1 MGLPRT
7 DGGEGQRI
15 ERRVIVATTGVQTVQ
30 EAVDQ
35 IGFGRF
41 QKRLLGV
48 CGVTWAADA
57 AEVLLLGFALPSII
71 GEFGISAAQGGLI
84 ATPTFA
90 GMLVGAWFWGT
101 ISDKIGR
108 RLGFQVTVLLF
119 AVFGLLSAFAPG
131 WEWLAVLRVLKGVG
145 LGGALPLDFSLHAEF
160 LPPEN
165 RGRNLVLLESFWAVG
180 TIMAAG
186 LAWLIVPSFGW
197 RPLLATSALAAILV
211 LWIRSTIPESP
222 RYLAISGKRD
232 EAREILAGIA
242 RTNGRPEPE
251 EELVADERQEG
262 NPVGKLWRPGL
273 GRSTLMLWL
282 AWFCISLAYY
292 GIFTWLP
299 QAFVQQG
306 FSSLQ
311 TYQNTFLLALAQP
324 PGFFSAAYLI
334 ERWGRRNTLGIYL
347 IASGVFTFL
356 FATVTGFGGLLASA
370 MLMSFFA
377 LGAWG
382 SLYAWTPELYP
393 TEIRTTGMGWASGMA
408 RVAGIITPT
417 LGGILF
423 GYALVSALSA
433 WAAAFVIGGIVV
445 FLLGVETKRRG
456 LSDTVSDP
464 LEE

>member
-1 MGLPRT
+1 MS
-7 DGGEGQRI
+7 
-15 ERRVIVATTGVQTVQ
+15 TVQ

-48 CGVTWAADA
+48 CGVTWAADG
-57 AEVLLLGFALPSII
+57 AEVLLLGFALPSLI
-71 GEFGISAAQGGLI
+71 GEFGITPTQGGLTVT
-84 ATPTFA
+84 ATFA

-101 ISDKIGR
+101 ISDHIGR
-108 RLGFQVTVLLF
+108 RMGFQVTVLIF
-119 AVFGLLSAFAPG
+119 ALFGLLSAFAPS
-131 WEWLAVLRVLKGVG
+131 WEWLLVLRFLTGFG
-145 LGGALPLDFSLHAEF
+145 LGGALPLDFSLYAEF
-160 LPPEN
+160 LPTEN
-165 RGRNLVLLESFWAVG
+165 RGRNLVILESFWALG
-180 TIMAAG
+180 TIIAAG
-186 LAWLIVPSFGW
+186 LAWILVPSFGW
-197 RPLLATSALAAILV
+197 RPLLATSALAAVLV
-211 LWIRSTIPESP
+211 LWIRRSIPESP
-222 RYLAISGKRD
+222 RYLAISGKTD
-232 EAREILAGIA
+232 EAREILAGVA
-242 RTNGRPEPE
+242 RENGRPAPE
-251 EELVADERQEG
+251 GELIAGERQSG
-262 NPVGKLWRPGL
+262 STVARLWKPGL
-273 GRSTLMLWL
+273 QRTTLMLWI

-299 QAFVQQG
+299 QAFVAQG

-311 TYQNTFLLALAQP
+311 TYQNTFLLALAQV

-334 ERWGRRNTLGIYL
+334 ERLGRRNTLGLYL

-356 FATVTGFGGLLASA
+356 FAIVTGFSGLLACA

-408 RVAGIITPT
+408 RVAGVITPT

-423 GYALVSALSA
+423 GYALVSALST

-445 FLLGVETKRRG
+445 FLLGVETKSRA
-456 LSDTVSDP
+456 LSDTVYGP
-464 LEE
+464 EGG

>member
-1 MGLPRT
+1 VDT
-7 DGGEGQRI
+7 T
-15 ERRVIVATTGVQTVQ
+15 RRMSTVQ

-48 CGVTWAADA
+48 CGVTWAADG
-57 AEVLLLGFALPSII
+57 AEVLLLGFALPSLI
-71 GEFGISAAQGGLI
+71 GEFGITPTQGGLTVT
-84 ATPTFA
+84 ATFA

-101 ISDKIGR
+101 ISDHIGR
-108 RLGFQVTVLLF
+108 RMGFQVTVLIF
-119 AVFGLLSAFAPG
+119 ALFGLLSAFAPS
-131 WEWLAVLRVLKGVG
+131 WEWLLVLRFLTGFG
-145 LGGALPLDFSLHAEF
+145 LGGALPLDFSLYAEF
-160 LPPEN
+160 LPTEN
-165 RGRNLVLLESFWAVG
+165 RGRNLVILESFWALG
-180 TIMAAG
+180 TIIAAG
-186 LAWLIVPSFGW
+186 LAWILVPSFGW
-197 RPLLATSALAAILV
+197 RPLLATSALAAVLV
-211 LWIRSTIPESP
+211 LWIRRSIPESP
-222 RYLAISGKRD
+222 RYLAISGKTD
-232 EAREILAGIA
+232 EAREILAGVA
-242 RTNGRPEPE
+242 RENGRPAPE
-251 EELVADERQEG
+251 GELIAGERQSG
-262 NPVGKLWRPGL
+262 STVARLWKPGL
-273 GRSTLMLWL
+273 QRTTLMLWI

-299 QAFVQQG
+299 QAFVAQG

-311 TYQNTFLLALAQP
+311 TYQNTFLLALAQV

-334 ERWGRRNTLGIYL
+334 ERLGRRNTLGLYL

-356 FATVTGFGGLLASA
+356 FAIVTGFSGLLACA

-408 RVAGIITPT
+408 RVAGVITPT

-423 GYALVSALSA
+423 GYALVSALST

-445 FLLGVETKRRG
+445 FLLGVETKSRA
-456 LSDTVSDP
+456 LSDTVYGP
-464 LEE
+464 EGG

>member
-1 MGLPRT
+1 
-7 DGGEGQRI
+7 
-15 ERRVIVATTGVQTVQ
+15 VATTRTVTVQ
-30 EAVDQ
+30 DAVDK

-48 CGVTWAADA
+48 CGVTWAADG

-71 GEFGISAAQGGLI
+71 GEFGITTAQGGLI
-84 ATPTFA
+84 ATATFA

-101 ISDKIGR
+101 ISDYIGR
-108 RLGFQVTVLLF
+108 RVGFQVTVLIF
-119 AVFGLLSAFAPG
+119 ALFGLLSAFAPS
-131 WEWLAVLRVLKGVG
+131 WEWLAILRFFTGFG
-145 LGGALPLDFSLHAEF
+145 LGGALPLDFSLYAEF
-160 LPPEN
+160 LPTRN
-165 RGRNLVLLESFWAVG
+165 RGRNLVILESFWALG
-180 TIMAAG
+180 TIIAAG
-186 LAWLIVPSFGW
+186 LAWILVPSFGW
-197 RPLLATSALAAILV
+197 RPLLATSALAAVLV
-211 LWIRSTIPESP
+211 LWIRRSIPESP
-222 RYLAISGKRD
+222 RYLAISGKTD

-242 RTNGRPEPE
+242 RENDRPAPE
-251 EELVADERQEG
+251 GELVAGERQSG
-262 NPVGKLWRPGL
+262 STVSRLWKPGL
-273 GRSTLMLWL
+273 KRTTLMLWI

-299 QAFVQQG
+299 QAFVAQG

-311 TYQNTFLLALAQP
+311 TYQNTFLLALAQV

-334 ERWGRRNTLGIYL
+334 ERLGRRNTLALYL
-347 IASGVFTFL
+347 VASGVFTFL
-356 FATVTGFGGLLASA
+356 FATVTGFSGLLASA

-423 GYALVSALSA
+423 GYALVSALST
-433 WAAAFVIGGIVV
+433 WAAAFVIGGVVV
-445 FLLGVETKRRG
+445 FLLGYETKSRA
-456 LSDTVSDP
+456 LSDTVSGP
-464 LEE
+464 EGG

>member
-1 MGLPRT
+1 
-7 DGGEGQRI
+7 
-15 ERRVIVATTGVQTVQ
+15 VATTRTSTVQ

-48 CGVTWAADA
+48 CGITWAADG
-57 AEVLLLGFALPSII
+57 AEVLLLGFALPSLI
-71 GEFGISAAQGGLI
+71 GEFGITTTQGGLTVT
-84 ATPTFA
+84 ATFA

-101 ISDKIGR
+101 ISDYIGR
-108 RLGFQVTVLLF
+108 RMGFQVTVLIF
-119 AVFGLLSAFAPG
+119 AVFGLLSAFAPS
-131 WEWLAVLRVLKGVG
+131 WEWLLVLRFVTGFG
-145 LGGALPLDFSLHAEF
+145 LGGALPLDFSLYAEF
-160 LPPEN
+160 LPTEN
-165 RGRNLVLLESFWAVG
+165 RGRNLVLLESFWALG
-180 TIMAAG
+180 TILAAG
-186 LAWLIVPSFGW
+186 LAWILVPSFGW
-197 RPLLATSALAAILV
+197 RPLLATSALAAVLV
-211 LWIRSTIPESP
+211 LWIRRSIPESP
-222 RYLAISGKRD
+222 RYLAISGKTD

-242 RTNGRPEPE
+242 RENGRPAPE
-251 EELVADERQEG
+251 GELITGERQSG
-262 NPVGKLWRPGL
+262 STVARLWKPGL
-273 GRSTLMLWL
+273 KRTTLMLWI

-299 QAFVQQG
+299 QAFVAQG

-311 TYQNTFLLALAQP
+311 TYQNTFLLALAQV

-334 ERWGRRNTLGIYL
+334 ERLGRRNTLGLYL

-408 RVAGIITPT
+408 RVAGVITPT

-423 GYALVSALSA
+423 GYALVSALST
-433 WAAAFVIGGIVV
+433 WAAAFVIGGIAV
-445 FLLGVETKRRG
+445 FLLGVETKSRA
-456 LSDTVSDP
+456 LSDTVSGP
-464 LEE
+464 EGG

>member
-1 MGLPRT
+1 
-7 DGGEGQRI
+7 
-15 ERRVIVATTGVQTVQ
+15 VATTRTSTVQ

-48 CGVTWAADA
+48 CGITWAADG
-57 AEVLLLGFALPSII
+57 AEVLLLGFALPSLI
-71 GEFGISAAQGGLI
+71 GEFGITPTQGGLTVT
-84 ATPTFA
+84 ATFA
-90 GMLVGAWFWGT
+90 GMLIGAWFWGT
-101 ISDKIGR
+101 ISDSIGR
-108 RLGFQVTVLLF
+108 RMGFQVTVLIF
-119 AVFGLLSAFAPG
+119 ALFGLLSAFAPS
-131 WEWLAVLRVLKGVG
+131 WEWLLVLRFVTGFG
-145 LGGALPLDFSLHAEF
+145 LGGALPLDFSLYAEF
-160 LPPEN
+160 LPTEN
-165 RGRNLVLLESFWAVG
+165 RGRNLVLLESFWALG
-180 TIMAAG
+180 TIIAAG
-186 LAWLIVPSFGW
+186 LAWILVPSFGW
-197 RPLLATSALAAILV
+197 RPLLATSALAAVLV
-211 LWIRSTIPESP
+211 LWIRRSIPESP
-222 RYLAISGKRD
+222 RYLAISGKTD

-242 RTNGRPEPE
+242 RENGRPAPVG
-251 EELVADERQEG
+251 ELITGERQSG
-262 NPVGKLWRPGL
+262 STVARLWKPGL
-273 GRSTLMLWL
+273 KRTTLMLWI

-299 QAFVQQG
+299 QAFVAQG

-311 TYQNTFLLALAQP
+311 TYQNTFLLALAQV

-334 ERWGRRNTLGIYL
+334 ERLGRRNTLGLYL

-408 RVAGIITPT
+408 RVAGVITPT

-423 GYALVSALSA
+423 GYALVSALST
-433 WAAAFVIGGIVV
+433 WAAAFVVGGIAV
-445 FLLGVETKRRG
+445 FLLGVETKSRA
-456 LSDTVSDP
+456 LSDTVSGP
-464 LEE
+464 EGG

>member
-1 MGLPRT
+1 M
-7 DGGEGQRI
+7 
-15 ERRVIVATTGVQTVQ
+15 ERRTAVATTRATTVQ
-30 EAVDQ
+30 EAVDR

-41 QKRLLGV
+41 QKRLLAV
-48 CGVTWAADA
+48 CGVTWAADG

-71 GEFGISAAQGGLI
+71 GEFGITTAQGGLI
-84 ATPTFA
+84 ASATFA

-101 ISDKIGR
+101 ISDYIGR
-108 RLGFQVTVLLF
+108 RLGFQLTVMIF
-119 AVFGLLSAFAPG
+119 ALFGLLSAFAPS
-131 WEWLAVLRVLKGVG
+131 WEWLLILRFVTGFG
-145 LGGALPLDFSLHAEF
+145 LGGALPLDFSLYAEF
-160 LPPEN
+160 LPTEN
-165 RGRNLVLLESFWAVG
+165 RGRRLVLLESFWAVG
-180 TIMAAG
+180 TIIAAG

-197 RPLLATSALAAILV
+197 RPLLATSALAAVLV

-232 EAREILAGIA
+232 EAREILADIA

-311 TYQNTFLLALAQP
+311 TYQNTFLLALAQL

-334 ERWGRRNTLGIYL
+334 ERWGRRNTLGVYL

-356 FATVTGFGGLLASA
+356 FATVTGFTGLLASA

-423 GYALVSALSA
+423 AVSLLSALSL
-433 WAAAFVIGGIVV
+433 WAAAFVLGGIVV

-456 LSDTVSDP
+456 LSDTVSEP

>member
-1 MGLPRT
+1 M
-7 DGGEGQRI
+7 
-15 ERRVIVATTGVQTVQ
+15 ATTRATTVQ
-30 EAVDQ
+30 EAVDR
-35 IGFGRF
+35 IGFGKF
-41 QKRLLGV
+41 QKRLLAV
-48 CGVTWAADA
+48 CGVTWAADG

-71 GEFGISAAQGGLI
+71 GEFGITTAQGGLI
-84 ATPTFA
+84 ASATFA

-101 ISDKIGR
+101 ISDYIGR
-108 RLGFQVTVLLF
+108 RLGFQLTVLIF
-119 AVFGLLSAFAPG
+119 ALFGLLSAFAPG
-131 WEWLAVLRVLKGVG
+131 WEWLLVLRFITGFG
-145 LGGALPLDFSLHAEF
+145 LGGALPLDFSLYAEF
-160 LPPEN
+160 LPTEN
-165 RGRNLVLLESFWAVG
+165 RGRRLVLLESFWAVG
-180 TIMAAG
+180 TIIAAG
-186 LAWLIVPSFGW
+186 LAWLIVPSFGR
-197 RPLLATSALAAILV
+197 RPLLATSALAAVLV

-311 TYQNTFLLALAQP
+311 TYQNTFLLALAQL

-356 FATVTGFGGLLASA
+356 FATVTGFTGLLASA

-423 GYALVSALSA
+423 AVSLLSALSL
-433 WAAAFVIGGIVV
+433 WAAAFVLGGIVV

-456 LSDTVSDP
+456 LSDTVSEP

>member
-1 MGLPRT
+1 
-7 DGGEGQRI
+7 
-15 ERRVIVATTGVQTVQ
+15 VATTEAQTVQ
-30 EAVDQ
+30 EAVDRL
-35 IGFGRF
+35 GFGRF
-41 QKRLLGV
+41 QKRLLAV
-48 CGVTWAADA
+48 CGVTWAADG

-71 GEFGISAAQGGLI
+71 GEFGISTTQGGLI
-84 ATPTFA
+84 VSATFA

-101 ISDKIGR
+101 ISDYVGR
-108 RLGFQVTVLLF
+108 RLGFQLTVLLF
-119 AVFGLLSAFAPG
+119 ALFGLLSAFAPS
-131 WEWLAVLRVLKGVG
+131 WEWLAVLRFLTGFG
-145 LGGALPLDFSLHAEF
+145 LGGALPLDFSLYAEF
-160 LPPEN
+160 LPREN

-180 TIMAAG
+180 TILAAG
-186 LAWLIVPSFGW
+186 LAWLIVPGFGW
-197 RPLLATSALAAILV
+197 RPLLATSAVAAVLV
-211 LWIRSTIPESP
+211 LWIRRTVPESP

-232 EAREILAGIA
+232 EAREILADIA

-251 EELVADERQEG
+251 RELVADQRQEG
-262 NPVGKLWRPGL
+262 GPVGKLWKPGL
-273 GRSTLMLWL
+273 RQSTLMLWI

-299 QAFVQQG
+299 QAFVLQG

-311 TYQNTFLLALAQP
+311 TYQNTFLLALAQL

-334 ERWGRRNTLGIYL
+334 ERWGRRNTLGVYL

-356 FATVTGFGGLLASA
+356 FAIVTGFGGLLASA

-408 RVAGIITPT
+408 RVAGVITPT

-423 GYALVSALSA
+423 GVALLSALST
-433 WAAAFVIGGIVV
+433 WAVAFVVGGLAV
-445 FLLGVETKRRG
+445 FLLGVETKRRA
-456 LSDTVSDP
+456 LSDTMSGP
-464 LEE
+464 PER